1 MPRDLCQN
9 IFHEFSTQFFTRH
22 SLNPKRSIAKA
33 GFGGCCEHVAQVDQ
47 AQSGLGGGGLGQLR
61 AGGGQTD
68 WRPGWPMELW
78 KLTGAAADA
87 LERRPG
93 RPREA
98 EAQAGPGRPRPRGAQ
113 GGQAGPRGQADRE
126 AQAQAQARGGGKD
139 NQGQQRP
146 AQGAQGLTPI
156 EWPGSL
162 CFVCVIAWSPS
173 GWENLCQGA
182 RPSSNRR

>member
-61 AGGGQTD
+61 AGGGSD
-68 WRPGWPMELW
+68 RL
-78 KLTGAAADA
+78 AAGLAHGA
-87 LERRPG
+87 LEAHRRSCGCPGKEARQAQGGRGAG

-98 EAQAGPGRPRPRGAQ
+98 QGGPGPGEPREARQTQGGQAATGRPRPRPRPGEEARTTR
-113 GGQAGPRGQADRE
+113 GNRGQPRE
-126 AQAQAQARGGGKD
+126 PRD
-139 NQGQQRP
+139 
-146 AQGAQGLTPI
+146 
-156 EWPGSL
+156 
-162 CFVCVIAWSPS
+162 
-173 GWENLCQGA
+173 
-182 RPSSNRR
+182 